1 MGSGKCLRS
10 CLAYDT
16 YTALCPGTSKDY
28 SLSVGKVS
36 ATLEIL
42 QAFFLINDDVVDHGT
57 MRHSLFFIFI
67 NLYFV
72 LEEISLAG
80 TDYQE

>member
-10 CLAYDT
+10 CLAFDT

-36 ATLEIL
+36 ATLELL
-42 QAFFLINDDVVDHGT
+42 QTFFLIMDDVVDHGIL
-57 MRHSLFFIFI
+57 RHSLFFSF
-67 NLYFV
+67 L
-72 LEEISLAG
+72 
-80 TDYQE
+80 